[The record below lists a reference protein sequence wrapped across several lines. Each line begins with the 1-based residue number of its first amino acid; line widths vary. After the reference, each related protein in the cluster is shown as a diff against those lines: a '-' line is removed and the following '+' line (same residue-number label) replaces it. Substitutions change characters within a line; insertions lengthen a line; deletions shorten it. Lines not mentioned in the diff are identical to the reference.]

1 MKRRREHEFR
11 SVRKV
16 YVFNHNR
23 YAVYRNVFSGVANVI
38 GFSSGGVRR
47 IVSKGENFSP
57 IPRR

>member
-1 MKRRREHEFR
+1 MSSDQFERF
-11 SVRKV
+11 
-16 YVFNHNR
+16 NR